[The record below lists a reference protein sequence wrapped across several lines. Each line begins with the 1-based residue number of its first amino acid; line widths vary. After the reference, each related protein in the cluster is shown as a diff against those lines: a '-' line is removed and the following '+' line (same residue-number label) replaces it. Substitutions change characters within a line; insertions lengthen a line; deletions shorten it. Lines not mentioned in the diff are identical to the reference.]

1 MKEKISRYK
10 NIARNTLRKY
20 SSEWTK
26 KGIKVSDLLSKAE
39 ENLSCGYELWGW
51 HDWDRFALSVR
62 KFNHLKGYDILQ
74 GIYNK

>member
-1 MKEKISRYK
+1 MKEKITKYK

-20 SSEWTK
+20 SSEWIK

-39 ENLSCGYELWGW
+39 QNVSCSYELWGW
-51 HDWDRFALSVR
+51 RDWDRFAISVR
-62 KFNHLKGYDILQ
+62 KFNHIEGYDILH